1 MAVLSSFHPAVANW
15 FSRTFDAPTPPQVE
29 AWPAIQAQQ
38 HVLIAAPTG
47 SGKTLAAFLAAIDQ
61 LVREGV
67 EGNGLTDETHIVYV
81 SPLKALSND
90 IQRNLESPIAGI
102 RAELEVLGLPDVD
115 IRTFVRTGDTP
126 QSERAAMRKRPPH
139 IVVTTPE
146 SLYILLGSESGRKML
161 ATTRTVIVDEI
172 HAMVGTKRGLH
183 LALSLERLEA
193 LAGRKLTRVGLSAT
207 QKPIEEVAR
216 FLVGTHQVAADGLAD
231 CTIIDSGHIR
241 ERDLQVEIP
250 PAPLEAVMSGEVWM
264 LVYDRLAELVAEH
277 RTTLIFVNTR
287 RYAERIARYLSERI
301 GAERVT
307 AHHGSMSKELRFDA
321 ESRLKKGELKAL
333 VATASLELGIDIGDV
348 DLVCQIGSPRSIA
361 AFLQRVGRSGHSV
374 GGTPKGR
381 LFPLSRDDLVECA
394 ALLDSVRR
402 GELDRL
408 RIPEKPLDVLA
419 QQIVAEV
426 GAREWN
432 ESELFDLFRRAW
444 PYRALGRDE
453 FDEVVRM
460 LAEGF
465 TTRRGRH
472 GALIYHDAVNHEL
485 RGRRN
490 ARLTALTS
498 GGTIPD
504 NADYQV
510 ILEPQATF
518 VGTVNEDFAI
528 ESLQGDIFQLG
539 NVSYR
544 ILRVEQGRVR
554 VEDAQGQPP
563 TIPFW
568 LGEAPGRSD
577 ELSVSVSRLR
587 KEIEQRLEAGEMT
600 AAAAAN
606 ETPPATRATNTSA
619 ANTAPPATPAT
630 NTSAANTAPPATR
643 ATNTSAADTA
653 PPATRAT
660 NTSAANTAPRPARTT
675 NTTAADAAPLTT
687 HANTAAGANATTP
700 PTTAADGLKFFSPAV
715 ASALSPALTW
725 LVNEVGLQAPAAI
738 QLVSYLSAARAALG
752 ALPTR
757 DTLIFERF
765 FDETGGMQLV
775 IHSPFGSRINRA
787 WGLALRKRFCRSF
800 NFEIQAAATEDTI
813 ILSLTTVHSFE
824 LIDVARYLH
833 SNTVRP
839 LLVQALCAAPMFPA
853 RWRWTATIALA
864 LPRFRGGKKVAPQL
878 ARMAAEDLLTAV
890 FPDQVA
896 CAENLPGELEIP
908 DHPLIRQTVHDCLEE
923 AMDIEGF
930 EQLLRGLE
938 GGTIRVIARDL
949 TEPSPLAL
957 EVLSAR
963 PYAFLDDA
971 PLEER
976 RTQAVMSRRWL
987 DPESAADIGKL
998 DPDAIQRVRDEAWP
1012 DATNADE
1019 LHDALSWLTFL
1030 TDAEVQ
1036 RQPGWPDLTDSLAKE
1051 RRATRLSTRANT
1063 ATTAPVARDT
1073 LISTPAATTAPA
1085 ARDTLISTPAA
1096 TTAPAAHDTLI
1107 STPAPA
1113 AHDTLTSTP
1122 APATTPAATADDHTL
1137 WVTAERL
1144 PLFRALFPNATLH
1157 PHVEVPTTY
1166 DKQWTREDA
1175 LVEVIRGRLQG
1186 VGPTTSSAIAA
1197 SLGLP
1202 VTSIETALAAL
1213 QAEGFAMRGQ
1223 FTPGAI
1229 ADGEWCERR
1238 LLARIHRYT
1247 VKRLRAEIE
1256 PVEARDFLRFLFEWQ
1271 RVTPEGRME
1280 GPDAV
1285 AAILGQ
1291 LEGFEAPASAW
1302 ETEILPHRI
1311 SEYEPAW
1318 LDEQCLAGRFVWT
1331 RLARRKSDSERN
1343 AAPVRGTPI
1352 VLLARR
1358 NARVWS
1364 SLSGTLD
1371 ATNLSSRAQVVADY
1385 IRMHGASFF
1394 DEIADG
1400 AGLLPTQVEEALAEL
1415 VALGVVNSDS
1425 FGGLRALLIPSDR
1438 RRPAAGGRRKRRIAL
1453 FGMDAAG
1460 RWALVRKPSPAE
1472 VDPDAGTDADAA
1484 AHIEH
1489 VARTLLKRWGVVF
1502 WRLLAREADWLPP
1515 WRDLLMCYRRLEA
1528 RGEIR
1533 GGRFVAGFTGEQ
1545 YAAPEAIGLLRDTR
1559 RKAYSGAYV
1568 SLSGADPLNLVGILT
1583 PGSRL
1588 PSLSGNRILYR
1599 DGIPVAVFAGSEVK
1613 FLESL
1618 EPKEQ
1623 WEAQNLLLR
1632 RHVPAVLA
1640 DLA

>member
-1 MAVLSSFHPAVANW
+1 MAVLSAFHPAVANW
-15 FSRTFDAPTPPQVE
+15 FNRTFDAPTASQE
-29 AWPAIQAQQ
+29 LAWPAIQAQR

-47 SGKTLAAFLAAIDQ
+47 SGKTLAAFLAAIEQ

-67 EGNGLTDETHIVYV
+67 EGGGLADETHIVYV

-90 IQRNLESPIAGI
+90 IRRNLEAPLAGI
-102 RAELEVLGLPDVD
+102 RTELQALGLPDVD

-126 QSERAAMRKRPPH
+126 QHERTAMRKRPPH

-216 FLVGTHQVAADGLAD
+216 FLVGSRQVDATGRAD

-241 ERDLQVEIP
+241 ARDLQIEIP
-250 PAPLEAVMSGEVWM
+250 LAPLEAVMSGDVWTQ
-264 LVYDRLAELVAEH
+264 VYDRLAELVTEH

-287 RYAERIARYLSERI
+287 RHAERIARHLSERV
-301 GAERVT
+301 GAEAVT
-307 AHHGSMSKELRFDA
+307 AHHGSMAKELRFDA
-321 ESRLKKGELKAL
+321 ESRLKNGQLKAL
-333 VATASLELGIDIGDV
+333 VATASLELGIDIGDI

-361 AFLQRVGRSGHSV
+361 AFLQRVGRSGHSI

-408 RIPEKPLDVLA
+408 AIPEKPLDVLA

-426 GAREWN
+426 ATREWDEN
-432 ESELFDLFRRAW
+432 ALFELYRGAY
-444 PYRALGRDE
+444 PYRSLEREE
-453 FDEVVRM
+453 FDQIVRM

-472 GALIYHDAVNHEL
+472 GALIYHDAVNHQL
-485 RGRRN
+485 RGRRG

-510 ILEPQATF
+510 VLEPHATF

-528 ESLQGDIFQLG
+528 ESLQGDVFQLG

-568 LGEAPGRSD
+568 LGEAPGRSN
-577 ELSVSVSRLR
+577 ELSNAVSRLR
-587 KEIEQRLEAGEMT
+587 QEIDLRLAG
-600 AAAAAN
+600 
-606 ETPPATRATNTSA
+606 SA
-619 ANTAPPATPAT
+619 H
-630 NTSAANTAPPATR
+630 S
-643 ATNTSAADTA
+643 DT
-653 PPATRAT
+653 T
-660 NTSAANTAPRPARTT
+660 
-675 NTTAADAAPLTT
+675 
-687 HANTAAGANATTP
+687 
-700 PTTAADGLKFFSPAV
+700 V
-715 ASALSPALTW
+715 ASAIEPALRW
-725 LVNEVGLQAPAAI
+725 LVDEVGLQGPAAV
-738 QLVSYLSAARAALG
+738 QLVSYLSAARTALG
-752 ALPTR
+752 SLPTQ
-757 DTLIFERF
+757 DTIIFERF

-775 IHSPFGSRINRA
+775 IHAPFGSRINRA

-800 NFEIQAAATEDTI
+800 NFELQAAATEDTI

-824 LIDVARYLH
+824 LADVARYLH

-853 RWRWTATIALA
+853 RWRWSATIALA
-864 LPRFRGGKKVAPQL
+864 LPRFRGGKKIAPQL
-878 ARMAAEDLLTAV
+878 ARMASEDLLTAV

-908 DHPLIRQTVHDCLEE
+908 DHPLVRQTLHDCLEE

-938 GGTIRVIARDL
+938 SGATRVIARDL

-957 EVLSAR
+957 EVLNAR

-1030 TDAEVQ
+1030 TDAEIK
-1036 RQPGWPDLTDSLAKE
+1036 RQPGWTDLIDTLAKQ
-1051 RRATRLSTRANT
+1051 RRVTGL
-1063 ATTAPVARDT
+1063 TTGGT
-1073 LISTPAATTAPA
+1073 
-1085 ARDTLISTPAA
+1085 
-1096 TTAPAAHDTLI
+1096 
-1107 STPAPA
+1107 
-1113 AHDTLTSTP
+1113 
-1122 APATTPAATADDHTL
+1122 TL
-1137 WVTAERL
+1137 WLTAERL
-1144 PLFRALFPNATLH
+1144 PLFRALFPQAAIQ
-1157 PHVEVPTTY
+1157 PHVDVPAVY

-1175 LVEVIRGRLQG
+1175 LVEVVRGRLEG
-1186 VGPTTSSAIAA
+1186 VGPITSANIAA
-1197 SLGLP
+1197 SVGLP
-1202 VTSIETALAAL
+1202 VPAIDAALAVL
-1213 QAEGFAMRGQ
+1213 QAEGFAMHGQ
-1223 FTPGAI
+1223 FSPQTTAQ
-1229 ADGEWCERR
+1229 GEWCERR

-1247 VKRLRAEIE
+1247 VKRLRSEIE
-1256 PVEARDFLRFLFEWQ
+1256 PVEARDFRRFLFEWQ

-1285 AAILGQ
+1285 GAILAQ

-1302 ETEILPHRI
+1302 ETEILPTRI
-1311 SEYEPAW
+1311 SEYEPSW

-1331 RLARRKSDSERN
+1331 RLARRKSDSERS

-1358 NARVWS
+1358 NTGVWS
-1364 SLSGTLD
+1364 SLTGTVD
-1371 ATNLSSRAQVVADY
+1371 STNLSPRAQAVADY
-1385 IRMHGASFF
+1385 IRAHGASFF
-1394 DEIADG
+1394 DEIADA
-1400 AGLLPTQVEEALAEL
+1400 AGLLPSQAEEALAEL
-1415 VALGVVNSDS
+1415 VALGIINSDS
-1425 FGGLRALLIPSDR
+1425 FGGLRALLVPSDR

-1460 RWALVRKPSPAE
+1460 RWALVRRQPL
-1472 VDPDAGTDADAA
+1472 ADAA
-1484 AHIEH
+1484 TLADSAEVSRTSAITNGVGAGTAQRQAVRTTGRLQDEETIEH
-1489 VARTLLKRWGVVF
+1489 IARTLLRRWGVVF

-1559 RKAYSGAYV
+1559 RKPHSQHHV

-1583 PGSRL
+1583 PGQRL
-1588 PSLSGNRILYR
+1588 PSLASNRVLYR
-1599 DGIPVAVFAGSEVK
+1599 DGIPLAVFAGGEVR
-1613 FLESL
+1613 FLEKL